1 MISVADK
8 RWLLR
13 RLRYRLQELLLY
25 RDEGRPV
32 PHGVPSVWRQ
42 VGGMFVTLEVG
53 NQVRGCSGSL
63 SPRLPQR
70 WQEAEDALR
79 RALHDTRY
87 RPIQRGELTRVRI
100 SVTVVYRLEP
110 LEDIR
115 LLGGAEQGLVLQ
127 TPDGHQGVVLPYEGR
142 NPIERLRWAYRKAG
156 AAEGTPAQIYCL
168 HAERFGE

>member
-1 MISVADK
+1 MISVADR

-13 RLRYRLQELLLY
+13 YLRHRLQELLL
-25 RDEGRPV
+25 RRGGRCPV
-32 PHGVPSVWRQ
+32 PHDVPLVWRQ
-42 VGGMFVTLEVG
+42 AGGMFVTLEVG

-63 SPRLPQR
+63 APRLPQR

-87 RPIQRGELTRVRI
+87 RPIQRGELSRVRI
-100 SVTVVYRLEP
+100 SVTVVHHLEP

-115 LLGGAEQGLVLQ
+115 LLGGTEQGLVLQ
-127 TPDGHQGVVLPYEGR
+127 TPDGRQGVVLPYEGR

-156 AAEGTPAQIYCL
+156 VAEGTPVQIYCL
-168 HAERFGE
+168 RAERFAE